1 MSSSSTTRMEQAL
14 AEGRFLISAELTPP
28 RHFDLSKMLEHARNI
43 APHVDVAQL
52 NDHLLSQARCSN
64 IIAGLRVL
72 EQGLEPVLQ
81 FPLRHKNRIEIQGN
95 LLAMAAVGLKN
106 LIYLGGYPCAI
117 GTDPESKEVSDLDVT
132 TVIASTRRLS
142 QEGRLFNGEV
152 ISPGPH
158 YHVGTIDF
166 PVPESAIEGSM
177 QRLAAKIDAGARFI
191 QVQAVFELASMRR
204 WMAAV
209 RERGLDRRAHFVAA
223 VFPFAGVDRLN
234 FLKKVPGLAVPEDLI
249 ERVRQSGDAERAS
262 YQITLE
268 LIQGLL
274 DIPGLH
280 GLHMRAIS
288 AEDWVPR
295 LVEDA
300 RLRGRRF
307 APAAE
312 APAAEVAAP
321 APA

>member
-1 MSSSSTTRMEQAL
+1 MSFATATKMEQAL
-14 AEGRFLISAELTPP
+14 AEGRFVISAELTPP
-28 RHFDLSKMLEHARNI
+28 RHHDLSKLVGQAQAM
-43 APHVDVAQL
+43 APHVDVVQI

-64 IIAGLRVL
+64 IAAGLRVL
-72 EQGLEPVLQ
+72 EAGVEPVLQ
-81 FPLRHKNRIEIQGN
+81 FALRHKNRIEIQGD
-95 LLAMAAVGLKN
+95 LLGMAALGLHN
-106 LIYLGGYPCAI
+106 LIILGGYPCSI
-117 GTDPESKEVSDLDVT
+117 GSDPEAKEVSDVDANSAISL
-132 TVIASTRRLS
+132 TRRMTL
-142 QEGRLFNGEV
+142 EGKLFNGDGL
-152 ISPGPH
+152 SPRPH

-166 PVPESAIEGSM
+166 PCPESAIEASM
-177 QRLAAKIDAGARFI
+177 QRLAAKIDAGASFI

-209 RERGLDRRAHFVAA
+209 CERGLDRRAHFVAA

-234 FLKKVPGLAVPEDLI
+234 FLKKVPGLVVPEDLI
-249 ERVRQSGDAERAS
+249 ERVRRSGDAEGES
-262 YQITLE
+262 YRITLE

-274 DIPGLH
+274 DVPGLH

-300 RLRGRRF
+300 RLQGRRF

-312 APAAEVAAP
+312 ARNPSG
-321 APA
+321 